1 MSSFFA
7 KSNNY
12 KDYFLSDNN
21 GQSIPLASLI
31 LVPCVTLFLAYSTL
45 VSKSDKNKENVTD
58 NLDPINTDEDED
70 KDNDNDN
77 DEDEDKDDTNNDDTN
92 DSITNNNKKSPITIT
107 QGGKQRQNKKSKT
120 TKKKS
125 KKSKTIKKKNKKS
138 KTIKKK

>member
-7 KSNNY
+7 KTNNY

-70 KDNDNDN
+70 EDKDN
-77 DEDEDKDDTNNDDTN
+77 DEDKDKDDTNDDDTN
-92 DSITNNNKKSPITIT
+92 DSIINNDKKSPITIT

-120 TKKKS
+120 IKKKT
-125 KKSKTIKKKNKKS
+125 KKSKTIKKKNRKS

>member
-7 KSNNY
+7 KTNNY

-58 NLDPINTDEDED
+58 NLDPINADED
-70 KDNDNDN
+70 DNDNDN
-77 DEDEDKDDTNNDDTN
+77 DNETDTNVDDTN
-92 DSITNNNKKSPITIT
+92 DSITNNNNDKKSPITIT
-107 QGGKQRQNKKSKT
+107 QGGKRNKKSKT

-125 KKSKTIKKKNKKS
+125 KKSKTIKKKSKKS

>member
-7 KSNNY
+7 KTNNY

-58 NLDPINTDEDED
+58 NLDPINTDEDKDKD
-70 KDNDNDN
+70 KDNDE
-77 DEDEDKDDTNNDDTN
+77 DEDEDKDDTNDDDTN
-92 DSITNNNKKSPITIT
+92 DSIINNDKKSPITIT
-107 QGGKQRQNKKSKT
+107 QGGKRNRKSKT
-120 TKKKS
+120 IKKKS
-125 KKSKTIKKKNKKS
+125 KKSKTIKKKNRKS

>member
-21 GQSIPLASLI
+21 GQSVPIASLI

-58 NLDPINTDEDED
+58 NLDPINADED
-70 KDNDNDN
+70 DNDNDN
-77 DEDEDKDDTNNDDTN
+77 DNDNETDTNVDDTNN
-92 DSITNNNKKSPITIT
+92 SITNNNNNDKKSPITIT
-107 QGGKQRQNKKSKT
+107 QGGKRNRKSKT

-125 KKSKTIKKKNKKS
+125 KKSKTIKNKNKKS
-138 KTIKKK
+138 KTTKKK